1 MFRDTE
7 SLRELLRRW
16 CPSTH
21 TFLFSWGELT
31 PTLKDVA
38 NHWMLPILGEHS
50 FSNIKLSA
58 EEEEIAAALRKQ
70 SSTRLSGWP
79 SHFTQLKGTPICRA
93 TFVLYWL
100 CKCTFGNFP
109 CYSVNTTF
117 IPLAIRISTGHCF
130 PLAPLFLG
138 HLYSQLDLLHDCE
151 VKGDS
156 CFILSATFKYF
167 SIVDVL
173 LGTFYQL
180 PFCCE
185 REVSR
190 LG

>member
-7 SLRELLRRW
+7 SLRELLRRC

-21 TFLFSWGELT
+21 TFFFSWGELT
-31 PTLKDVA
+31 PTLEDVA

-50 FSNIKLSA
+50 LSNIKLSA
-58 EEEEIAAALRKQ
+58 EEEEIAATLRKQ

-79 SHFTQLKGTPICRA
+79 SHFIQLKGAPVRRA
-93 TFVLYWL
+93 AFVLYWL

-138 HLYSQLDLLHDCE
+138 HLHSQLDLLHDCE
-151 VKGDS
+151 VEVDS
-156 CFILSATFKYF
+156 CYIFSAAFNTSALQTFF
-167 SIVDVL
+167 
-173 LGTFYQL
+173 
-180 PFCCE
+180 
-185 REVSR
+185 
-190 LG
+190 